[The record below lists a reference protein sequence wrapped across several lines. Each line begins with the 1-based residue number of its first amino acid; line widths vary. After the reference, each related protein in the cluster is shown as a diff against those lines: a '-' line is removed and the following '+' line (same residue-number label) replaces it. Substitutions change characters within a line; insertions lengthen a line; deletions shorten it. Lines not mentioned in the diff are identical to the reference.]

1 MNYNILKKINLS
13 KTNLNPKKIWI
24 VYVLLAILIGI
35 QKYTT
40 GSYNNFIIFRQ
51 SVFHLLEHKNL
62 YILYPKEYFD
72 LFLYNPTFSVLFMPF
87 AFLPFAISLVL
98 WTVFVISVF
107 FLSINSLPLS
117 QSKKTFILCLIVP
130 ELITSCQNFQTN
142 PLIAAFT
149 VLSFVMLEK
158 EKFKTASVFPSLN
171 FFIKGYGA
179 IVGVLFLLKKPQIK
193 TFLYLA
199 IMFVIVGGLP
209 LLFYNFNEFEVLY
222 QQWFWSLKQDY
233 SVNTGISAMGFI
245 KAVFSNEIPVWVI
258 QLAGALL
265 FLASFLYVL
274 FTKKYE
280 VVKYAYLANAMLF
293 MIIFNQ
299 AAESAT
305 YIIASTGVFIWFVA
319 SKKTHVNTALFVL
332 FYVLTIMSSTDLFPW
347 VLKTNYVYPYSLK
360 ALPCLLIWLKIQH
373 HLFTNKKL
381 EIVY

>member
-1 MNYNILKKINLS
+1 
-13 KTNLNPKKIWI
+13 
-24 VYVLLAILIGI
+24 
-35 QKYTT
+35 
-40 GSYNNFIIFRQ
+40 
-51 SVFHLLEHKNL
+51 
-62 YILYPKEYFD
+62 
-72 LFLYNPTFSVLFMPF
+72 
-87 AFLPFAISLVL
+87 
-98 WTVFVISVF
+98 
-107 FLSINSLPLS
+107 
-117 QSKKTFILCLIVP
+117 
-130 ELITSCQNFQTN
+130 
-142 PLIAAFT
+142 
-149 VLSFVMLEK
+149 MLEK

-209 LLFYNFNEFEVLY
+209 LLFYNFNEFKVLY
-222 QQWFWSLKQDY
+222 QQWFWSLEQDY

-245 KAVFSNEIPVWVI
+245 KTVFSNGVPVWVI
-258 QLAGALL
+258 QLTGALL

-274 FTKKYE
+274 FAKKYE
-280 VVKYAYLANAMLF
+280 FVKYTYLANVMLF

-319 SKKTHVNTALFVL
+319 SKKTHVNITLFIL

-360 ALPCLLIWLKIQH
+360 ALSCLLIWLKIQH
-373 HLFTNKKL
+373 HLFTNKEL
-381 EIVY
+381 EPVY